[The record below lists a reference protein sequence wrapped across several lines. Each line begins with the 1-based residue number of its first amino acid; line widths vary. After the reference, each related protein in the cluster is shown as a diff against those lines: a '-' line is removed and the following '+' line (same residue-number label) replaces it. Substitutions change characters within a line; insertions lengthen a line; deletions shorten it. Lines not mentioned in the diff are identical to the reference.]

1 MVDPLIYLTLWKEE
15 FPSSFDA
22 GNLSASGE
30 IIDLTLFQSEEV
42 RYFLGG
48 EKF

>member
-1 MVDPLIYLTLWKEE
+1 MVDPLNYLTLWKEE

-22 GNLSASGE
+22 GNLAASGE
-30 IIDLTLFQSEEV
+30 IIDLTLFQSEEA
-42 RYFLGG
+42 RNFFGG